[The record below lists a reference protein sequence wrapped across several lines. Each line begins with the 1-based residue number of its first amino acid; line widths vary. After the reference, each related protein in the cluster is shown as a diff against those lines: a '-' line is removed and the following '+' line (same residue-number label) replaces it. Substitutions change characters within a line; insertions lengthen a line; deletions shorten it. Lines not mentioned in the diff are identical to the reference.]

1 MRTNLPVTGN
11 EYDFPAEELL
21 MSTTDQKGVMQHCNG
36 AFARVSGFEMHELM
50 GQPHNLVRHPDMP
63 PEAFKDMWHTI
74 GKGRSW
80 IGIVK
85 NRRKNGDFYWVRAH
99 VTPII
104 ENDKPHGY
112 MSVRS
117 KPSREDVRAAEA
129 LYERIK
135 RQRESGKHSFRLHSG
150 RVRSTGWRNYI
161 ERLRRASFTQRLI
174 AMLLPLWA
182 VALLP
187 PALGW
192 QGPQVLVLQALALVV
207 LSFWLVW
214 RFHRRITKGVNDAN
228 RLASRIAGCSV
239 ACSKELN
246 THVSERH
253 PVAMLMERLQQ
264 IQINTRAI
272 IGDASVEIGSFGR
285 ISDDIAHGAQDLAQR
300 TESQASSLEETAA
313 SMEELASTVRQSVET
328 VGQVLRQSAHSAQ
341 LAQRGGQAV
350 AEVSAVMQSIEASS
364 RQMGQIIST
373 IEGIAFQTNILA
385 LNAAVEAAR
394 AGEQGRGFAVVA
406 SEVRALAQRSAT
418 AAGEIRTVIGNS
430 NHQIQQGVGQMQAAG
445 QTIDEVV
452 QSVAQVNQLMGD
464 ISSATHEQSQ
474 GIAQVNEAVV
484 NLDKVTQQ
492 NAALVEASAASAIT
506 MSANAGVLGRT
517 LSVFRL

>member
-1 MRTNLPVTGN
+1 
-11 EYDFPAEELL
+11 
-21 MSTTDQKGVMQHCNG
+21 
-36 AFARVSGFEMHELM
+36 
-50 GQPHNLVRHPDMP
+50 
-63 PEAFKDMWHTI
+63 
-74 GKGRSW
+74 
-80 IGIVK
+80 
-85 NRRKNGDFYWVRAH
+85 
-99 VTPII
+99 
-104 ENDKPHGY
+104 
-112 MSVRS
+112 
-117 KPSREDVRAAEA
+117 
-129 LYERIK
+129 
-135 RQRESGKHSFRLHSG
+135 
-150 RVRSTGWRNYI
+150 
-161 ERLRRASFTQRLI
+161 
-174 AMLLPLWA
+174 
-182 VALLP
+182 
-187 PALGW
+187 
-192 QGPQVLVLQALALVV
+192 
-207 LSFWLVW
+207 
-214 RFHRRITKGVNDAN
+214 
-228 RLASRIAGCSV
+228 
-239 ACSKELN
+239 
-246 THVSERH
+246 
-253 PVAMLMERLQQ
+253 
-264 IQINTRAI
+264 
-272 IGDASVEIGSFGR
+272 
-285 ISDDIAHGAQDLAQR
+285 
-300 TESQASSLEETAA
+300 
-313 SMEELASTVRQSVET
+313 MEELASTVRQSDET

-418 AAGEIRTVIGNS
+418 AAGEIRTLIGNS

>member
-1 MRTNLPVTGN
+1 MRTNLPVTGR

-21 MSTTDQKGVMQHCNG
+21 MSTTDHQGVLLHCNA
-36 AFARVSGFEMHELM
+36 AFARVSGYDIEELA
-50 GQPHNLVRHPDMP
+50 GQPHNIVRHPDMP

-80 IGIVK
+80 IGLVK

-104 ENDKPHGY
+104 ENDKPRGY

-150 RVRSTGWRNYI
+150 RVRSTGWRNQV

-192 QGPQVLVLQALALVV
+192 TGSQVLVLQALALVV

-214 RFHRRITKGVNDAN
+214 RFHRRITKGLDDAN
-228 RLASRIAGCSV
+228 RLAGRIASCSV
-239 ACSKELN
+239 ARRSEFES
-246 THVSERH
+246 HISERH
-253 PVAMLMERLQQ
+253 PMAMLMERLQQ

-272 IGDASVEIGSFGR
+272 IGDASAEIGSFVR
-285 ISDDIAHGAQDLAQR
+285 ISDDIAHGAQDLSRR
-300 TESQASSLEETAA
+300 TEAQASSLEETAA

-350 AEVSAVMQSIEASS
+350 AEVSAVMQSIEQSS
-364 RQMGQIIST
+364 RKMGHIIST

-418 AAGEIRTVIGNS
+418 AAGEIRTLISDSNS
-430 NHQIQQGVGQMQAAG
+430 QIQQGVGQMQAAG

-464 ISSATHEQSQ
+464 ISSATDEQSQ
-474 GIAQVNEAVV
+474 GIAQVNEAVTS
-484 NLDKVTQQ
+484 LDQVTQQ
-492 NAALVEASAASAIT
+492 NAALVEASAASAMA
-506 MSANAGVLGRT
+506 MSVNAGVLGRT

>member
-285 ISDDIAHGAQDLAQR
+285 ISDDIAHGAQD
-300 TESQASSLEETAA
+300 
-313 SMEELASTVRQSVET
+313 
-328 VGQVLRQSAHSAQ
+328 
-341 LAQRGGQAV
+341 
-350 AEVSAVMQSIEASS
+350 
-364 RQMGQIIST
+364 
-373 IEGIAFQTNILA
+373 
-385 LNAAVEAAR
+385 
-394 AGEQGRGFAVVA
+394 
-406 SEVRALAQRSAT
+406 
-418 AAGEIRTVIGNS
+418 
-430 NHQIQQGVGQMQAAG
+430 
-445 QTIDEVV
+445 
-452 QSVAQVNQLMGD
+452 
-464 ISSATHEQSQ
+464 
-474 GIAQVNEAVV
+474 
-484 NLDKVTQQ
+484 
-492 NAALVEASAASAIT
+492 
-506 MSANAGVLGRT
+506 
-517 LSVFRL
+517 